1 MPPHDLGDDIRL
13 AESQAPV
20 WIALLGSF
28 ALLKAGRPVAAPT
41 NGKTEALLS
50 ILAIRYKDPVP
61 RDTLLALLWPN
72 HDPALAAQSLNSLVH
87 SLRKQFKTELR
98 GAGLLVHCDGCY
110 RLNAEAGVGIDL
122 AHFEAQIQDGDRAH
136 RRGEPGAAMACYER
150 AVRLY
155 RGDLLAGTDV
165 YAAVERER
173 LRAAY
178 LTLLARIA
186 DYHYAQGDYPACL
199 ASAFRLVATDPYR
212 EDAHRLIMRCH
223 VREGER
229 AQALR
234 QYQFCADILRA
245 EFDMSPEPATTQLYE
260 QIRHD
265 PASL

>member
-1 MPPHDLGDDIRL
+1 MPPHDMADDIRL
-13 AESQAPV
+13 AQSQAPV

-28 ALLKAGRPVAAPT
+28 ALLKAGRPVAAPS

-72 HDPALAAQSLNSLVH
+72 HDPGLAAQSLNSLVH
-87 SLRKQFKTELR
+87 SLRKQFKTELH
-98 GAGLLVHCDGCY
+98 GAGPLVYCDGCY
-110 RLNAEAGVGIDL
+110 RLNHEAGVGIDL
-122 AHFEAQIQDGDRAH
+122 AHFEVLAQEGDRAL
-136 RRGEPGAAMACYER
+136 RLGETGRAMACYQR
-150 AVRLY
+150 AALLY
-155 RGDLLAGTDV
+155 RGDLWAGIDV

-173 LRAAY
+173 LRACY

-186 DYHYAQGDYPACL
+186 DYYYEQSDYSTCL
-199 ASAFRLVATDPYR
+199 TTAYRLVATDPYR

-223 VREGER
+223 VRDGER

-234 QYQFCADILRA
+234 QYQFCVDILRA

>member
-1 MPPHDLGDDIRL
+1 MPPHDPADDIRL

-28 ALLKAGRPVAAPT
+28 SLLKAGRPVAAPS

-50 ILAIRYKDPVP
+50 ILAIRHKDPVP

-72 HDPALAAQSLNSLVH
+72 HDPSLAAQSLNSLVH
-87 SLRKQFKTELR
+87 SLRKQFKIELH
-98 GAGLLVHCDGCY
+98 GAGPLIHCDGCY
-110 RLNAEAGVGIDL
+110 RLNCEAGVGIDL
-122 AHFEAQIQDGDRAH
+122 AHFETLIQEGDRAL
-136 RRGEPGAAMACYER
+136 RRGETGPAMACYQR
-150 AVRLY
+150 ATLLY
-155 RGDLLAGTDV
+155 RGDLWAGADV

-173 LRAAY
+173 LRASY

-186 DYHYAQGDYPACL
+186 DYYYEQGDYSTCL
-199 ASAFRLVATDPYR
+199 ATAYRLVATDPYR

-229 AQALR
+229 AQALH
-234 QYQFCADILRA
+234 QYQFCVDILRA

-260 QIRHD
+260 QIRYD
-265 PASL
+265 PARV